1 MFEDEHARR
10 RDRIQRTWVSI
21 VVAVGISFAL
31 GWVLSIVVM
40 SVVLSMVE
48 SIGTVDGHTF
58 SVHRP
63 PSVVSLVLGVAFA
76 VKAAT
81 SLLAPSRREVAWRKG
96 AEGERIV
103 GSALDALCGGGV
115 ASVLHDRKIP
125 GSRANIDHIVVAPTG
140 VFAVDAKRYSGRLEV
155 RARGREIW
163 IKGRNRSRLLEQGN
177 RQARVVAAVLTR
189 AGLGDVP
196 VTPVLC
202 FVDTQMPGL
211 FAPREVG
218 GVVLTTPRKLRKR
231 LLPPQGA
238 QLDASQRSA
247 ITTKLDSALAP
258 AESTGGHLPA
268 GSMRAPKPI
277 GPSQASS
284 KSSPVPSPTRAVSGP
299 SCSRC
304 GEPMVVRRRR
314 SDGSQF
320 YGCRAFPGCR
330 HTQPLV

>member
-1 MFEDEHARR
+1 MAGESAQRMFEDEHARR

-177 RQARVVAAVLTR
+177 RQAR
-189 AGLGDVP
+189 
-196 VTPVLC
+196 
-202 FVDTQMPGL
+202 
-211 FAPREVG
+211 
-218 GVVLTTPRKLRKR
+218 
-231 LLPPQGA
+231 
-238 QLDASQRSA
+238 SWQR
-247 ITTKLDSALAP
+247 
-258 AESTGGHLPA
+258 
-268 GSMRAPKPI
+268 
-277 GPSQASS
+277 
-284 KSSPVPSPTRAVSGP
+284 
-299 SCSRC
+299 C
-304 GEPMVVRRRR
+304 
-314 SDGSQF
+314 
-320 YGCRAFPGCR
+320 
-330 HTQPLV
+330 